1 MMMRIKV
8 AIAKRQRRSR
18 KGIESVW
25 RNFERKG
32 ISMTAIWR
40 SRVMVTPTTI
50 NQLFFKGTLK
60 ADFCSLRQLK
70 TWMFWMKTIRAI
82 I

>member
-1 MMMRIKV
+1 M
-8 AIAKRQRRSR
+8 
-18 KGIESVW
+18 ESVS
-25 RNFERKG
+25 RNWERKG

-40 SRVMVTPTTI
+40 SKVMTTPTKM
-50 NQLFFKGTLK
+50 NGLFLSGTLK

-70 TWMFWMKTIRAI
+70 TWMFWMKTISAI